1 MTDSLEPP
9 RAFLGELFTGAP
21 PADPVAALN
30 LAASRARARSYVV
43 LPLGLQPVTDA
54 RELASLHAAIAL
66 QSVRHGRPLAPTLIL
81 SAGPVLRNG
90 AAAGAADFLLALAL
104 SLDENAA
111 IHAFACG
118 PAPAPAPASATAEP
132 AGSDTAFMLG
142 PDTVRRAHALG
153 LQPGAC
159 LLAGD
164 ARSFFAALGNGHCV
178 VPAPDQVLRA
188 VFISVD

>member
-1 MTDSLEPP
+1 MTDYLAPH

-30 LAASRARARSYVV
+30 LAAARARARAYVV
-43 LPLGLQPVTDA
+43 LPLGLQPATEA

-81 SAGPVLRNG
+81 SGGPVLRDG

-111 IHAFACG
+111 IHAFASG
-118 PAPAPAPASATAEP
+118 PAPVPASAAAKP
-132 AGSDTAFMLG
+132 ADSNTAFLLG

-153 LQPGAC
+153 LQPGAH
-159 LLAGD
+159 LVAGE
-164 ARSFFAALGNGHCV
+164 ARAFFAALGDGHSAA
-178 VPAPDQVLRA
+178 PAPDQVLRA

>member
-21 PADPVAALN
+21 PADAVAALN
-30 LAASRARARSYVV
+30 LAAARARARAYVV
-43 LPLGLQPVTDA
+43 LPLGLQPAADA

-81 SAGPVLRNG
+81 SAGPVLRKG

-104 SLDENAA
+104 SLDEHAA
-111 IHAFACG
+111 MHALACG
-118 PAPAPAPASATAEP
+118 PAPAPAVGEP
-132 AGSDTAFMLG
+132 ADGNTAFLLG

-159 LLAGD
+159 LLAGA
-164 ARSFFAALGNGHCV
+164 ARAFFAALGDGHCT